1 MTTINLN
8 NNFEKQ
14 HNVILEDRKK
24 LVLSGVFDVIS
35 FEEDN
40 VQLKTSKGELNIR
53 GDGLK
58 MENFI
63 LETGDLTINGNIYA
77 LVYLNDSSDENLD
90 NALSVLTSVIL
101 YQKKNAHKFVPFM
114 KIVIAGLYLPVQ

>member
-77 LVYLNDSSDENLD
+77 LVYLNDSF
-90 NALSVLTSVIL
+90 
-101 YQKKNAHKFVPFM
+101 KKQSFFGRLFK
-114 KIVIAGLYLPVQ
+114 

>member
-1 MTTINLN
+1 MTVITN
-8 NNFEKQ
+8 NSNDIFEKQ

-24 LVLSGVFDVIS
+24 LVLYGVCEVKC

-40 VQLKTSKGELNIR
+40 VQLKTFKGELNIR

-63 LETGDLTINGNIYA
+63 LETGELIINGNIYA
-77 LVYLNDSSDENLD
+77 LIYLNDSL
-90 NALSVLTSVIL
+90 
-101 YQKKNAHKFVPFM
+101 KKQSFFSRLFK
-114 KIVIAGLYLPVQ
+114 